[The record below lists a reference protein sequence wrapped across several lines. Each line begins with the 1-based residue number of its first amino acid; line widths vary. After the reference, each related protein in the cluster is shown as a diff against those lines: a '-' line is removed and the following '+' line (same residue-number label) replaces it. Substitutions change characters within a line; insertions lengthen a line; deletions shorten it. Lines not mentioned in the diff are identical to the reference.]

1 MNTLPKARTSGIV
14 VQEADTEVL
23 IYELQTNKIYALN
36 ETSGFIWKNCDG
48 INSPAELIEKLNRQF
63 KTKVDEDF
71 IWLALE
77 SLQREKLLESEV
89 ELPKIARRELIKK
102 IGLSSMISLP
112 LIASFFAP
120 TAANAQSGG
129 SAVCTINAPGCQP
142 TMNNTDLLVY
152 TFMGDPTPFCQLS
165 DPNCQSVCDTAANLC
180 CSCRTVLLPDTINA
194 AFICRCVG

>member
-14 VQEADTEVL
+14 VQKADTEVL

-48 INSPAELIEKLNRQF
+48 LNSPSEIVEKLNRQF
-63 KTKVDEDF
+63 NTKVDEDF

-77 SLQREKLLESEV
+77 NLQREKLLESEV

-129 SAVCTINAPGCQP
+129 SGVCTNNAPGCQP
-142 TMNNTDLLVY
+142 TNNADLFIYTSNNT
-152 TFMGDPTPFCQLS
+152 PTPFCQFG

-180 CSCRTVLLPDTINA
+180 CSCRTVLLPDTINT